1 MEETIYKR
9 PLAITILTFFPQVH
23 SCGWGADGQT
33 GQGHY
38 DNTGKLV
45 KLAGDIQG
53 ERVVKLA
60 CAADCVLALSDSGEV
75 FGWGNRWRS
84 LLYLEQQQYTS
95 SISLTALIP
104 ICSRS
109 EYGQLRSVTSE
120 QQVAVPTRLPLHDVG
135 RVTDIAS
142 SGTQCLLVNAEG
154 QVWVWGF
161 GILGLGPKLES
172 SARPLPIPAPI
183 FGQGVFGGAG
193 KVERVFAGLGHL
205 AAVTDQGDLFLWG
218 KNRKS
223 CLGLHTED
231 DRYFPLKVPIGGKV
245 KQLSLGCDHSVA
257 IVRPWMG

>member
-1 MEETIYKR
+1 MKIPAKFHWQ
-9 PLAITILTFFPQVH
+9 LNLII
-23 SCGWGADGQT
+23 
-33 GQGHY
+33 
-38 DNTGKLV
+38 
-45 KLAGDIQG
+45 
-53 ERVVKLA
+53 
-60 CAADCVLALSDSGEV
+60 
-75 FGWGNRWRS
+75 
-84 LLYLEQQQYTS
+84 
-95 SISLTALIP
+95 LIP
-104 ICSRS
+104 LCSRS

-223 CLGLHTED
+223 CLGLQTED